1 MPIQLSFSI
10 RVSSSAKAVHLVGSW
25 DSYANQL
32 PLSRDKSSSKS
43 GAWKATFRFS
53 SSQLQ
58 AGDRYW
64 YYYVLDGH
72 NCAHNPG
79 LPSTIEPTTGREL
92 NILDVP
98 AEESKK
104 SSSSSKKHSSK
115 SSSKST
121 PLTLDIPRGRPL
133 SVSEIKSPKP
143 ISPGQTKTIL
153 TFAEGEMEDLS
164 VRLARSGLS
173 EEDEYRHYVAAD
185 RRTNQA
191 SAPSSPISDSSSD
204 DESPGFSSGYSTP
217 ASELSDS
224 CSCERYGLTRS
235 GQRVR
240 IDCGGAVCG
249 YGYESDCSVEQSPD
263 YSSRRRGVVLG

>member
-10 RVSSSAKAVHLVGSW
+10 RVSSSVKAVHLIGSW
-25 DSYANQL
+25 DGYVNQL

-53 SSQLQ
+53 SSQLK
-58 AGDRYW
+58 AGERHW
-64 YYYVLDGH
+64 YYYILDGH

-79 LPSTIEPTTGREL
+79 LPTTVEPTTGREL

-104 SSSSSKKHSSK
+104 SSSSSKK
-115 SSSKST
+115 SSSKT
-121 PLTLDIPRGRPL
+121 PTLTLDIPRGRPL
-133 SVSEIKSPKP
+133 SVSEIKAPKP
-143 ISPGQTKTIL
+143 VSPSQTKHIL
-153 TFAEGEMEDLS
+153 TFPEGEMEDLS

-173 EEDEYRHYVAAD
+173 EEDEYRHYVPND
-185 RRTNQA
+185 RQ
-191 SAPSSPISDSSSD
+191 SPAPLSPISDSSSD
-204 DESPGFSSGYSTP
+204 DEAATFSDL
-217 ASELSDS
+217 SES

-240 IDCGGAVCG
+240 IDCGGSICG
-249 YGYESDCSVEQSPD
+249 FGYESDCSIPESRD
-263 YSSRRRGVVLG
+263 YSSRRRGIVLS